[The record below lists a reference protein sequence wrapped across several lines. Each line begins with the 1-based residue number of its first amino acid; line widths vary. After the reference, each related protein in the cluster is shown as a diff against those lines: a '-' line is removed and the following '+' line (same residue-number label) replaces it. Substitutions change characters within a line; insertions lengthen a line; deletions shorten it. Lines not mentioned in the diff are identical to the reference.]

1 MQVTLQILAALIEK
15 VPRDLPLYARSVL
28 TVLDVILRSQDSTIV
43 EETLPT
49 FEIFCHHQDMATL
62 SADQEY
68 VVLYRDIIRAY
79 ANFASG
85 DGVSAFKT
93 PQSQLTLTRWKDIG
107 LQAIKS
113 VVGSGSLAIDGPS
126 MLKVTVP
133 VILEN
138 LYAGNDA
145 FVSPLR
151 ERAKESEK
159 IERQKERARMGR
171 LSMQTVQSVDGT
183 TDRDP
188 DAAVATPADE
198 DKAAE
203 LETRV
208 LALRCLEKI
217 FTAGGNRAQIH
228 MATAL
233 VLDFILRQRKKNNG
247 GNGIE
252 WATDLLEV
260 IVSWTPVQDRFV
272 ILLTITEKLIE
283 RPLVGGHLESQ
294 LTLASL
300 IDWLLCSRL
309 NLVGL
314 SVVDTLIALL
324 QHLLA
329 LHRHQRPSSS
339 GSSQP
344 RPPSSEKAAGNG
356 NESAPASPVHEN
368 NEAVSKMLRQE
379 LIELMQK
386 CLGDLATH
394 IYYADQVS
402 DMIRTIVSRLKP
414 TPSHDETNGEASP
427 ISSADT
433 SPRDAYFSFPSARE
447 SALKTIINI
456 LVVANLRESLS
467 GTGPDPRNRVPINV
481 WEGTQWLLR
490 DPSRDVRNA
499 YVEAFLSWLQLETD
513 KNDLKLAPE
522 PPRNS
527 KLALPRTGGDSHEGA
542 ARRAITPVS
551 QREKT
556 GIATASTFLQLLH
569 LTLYEIASD
578 SSTMKL
584 DIAVLHL
591 LLSTMVENM
600 GVNAV
605 RYGLP
610 VMMKLQNDY
619 LSDEKQYTV
628 TQMRQIGSLV
638 HGYLWAIVEHF
649 NLEGTK
655 VGRAILS
662 EISTRKD
669 RGLWLDNIQIPPHQL
684 NSIVPAANSDSEK
697 NGFPEPTKDGY
708 TAFMAINELV
718 TQVESAYVATF
729 ASPAASPPASPGRAN
744 PITPITRTSTA
755 WARSGLPSYVKEQML
770 SLWSKEACISAL
782 EAEQSSAGSI
792 AARSRAG
799 TAVSRN
805 HLGPVN
811 GVRGPSNS
819 AANLRG
825 DQPNI
830 STQSFAHS
838 VRRPSLV
845 EAPLSPSSARKSTVG
860 VNELRR
866 VLSVIHPTNN
876 TRHPPSRPGLQRTFS
891 SGESLVTDSS
901 GTSQLDVPAAV
912 RLQNGH
918 SSEQNGTDKPKVAAA
933 EPQKG
938 TRGNSTKRES
948 RRVSDEIPRV
958 PRVPSMYAVPGAF
971 PPSTVGTL
979 ESSTNTPSRSP
990 NRAERPRTAPSVP
1003 SGESTPTARQS
1014 RSRTRM
1020 ENGDSDTRGSSPL
1033 RNVECVNGGES
1044 SGDATARA
1052 NAHKAG
1058 HRNAASRPRSL
1069 GRRADVEKLLEGIV
1083 PSSGLRKTSAPL
1095 PQSPSLPLGLAARA
1109 KNAQHLTV
1117 DINSKS
1123 YRLNGLGTPRTGGTR
1138 NGIGPPPY

>member
-1 MQVTLQILAALIEK
+1 MT
-15 VPRDLPLYARSVL
+15 
-28 TVLDVILRSQDSTIV
+28 
-43 EETLPT
+43 
-49 FEIFCHHQDMATL
+49 TL

-68 VVLYRDIIRAY
+68 VILYRDIIRAY

-85 DGVSAFKT
+85 DAVSTFKT
-93 PQSQLTLTRWKDIG
+93 PQSQLTLTRWKDVG

-113 VVGSGSLAIDGPS
+113 VVGSGSLAIDGPI
-126 MLKVTVP
+126 MLKITVP

-138 LYAGNDA
+138 LYSGNDLL
-145 FVSPLR
+145 VSPLR
-151 ERAKESEK
+151 THAKESEK
-159 IERQKERARMGR
+159 IERQRERARMGR
-171 LSMQTVQSVDGT
+171 LSMQTVQSVDGA

-188 DAAVATPADE
+188 DAAIATPADE

-208 LALRCLEKI
+208 LAFRCLEKI
-217 FTAGGNRAQIH
+217 FTVAGNRAQIH
-228 MATAL
+228 TATAL
-233 VLDFILRQRKKNNG
+233 VLDFILRQRKKKNG
-247 GNGIE
+247 ENGIE

-300 IDWLLCSRL
+300 VDWLLCSRM

-344 RPPSSEKAAGNG
+344 RPPSSEKPAANG
-356 NESAPASPVHEN
+356 NEAAPASPVHEN

-379 LIELMQK
+379 LIELVQK

-414 TPSHDETNGEASP
+414 TLSHEETNGEASP
-427 ISSADT
+427 KASSADT

-447 SALKTIINI
+447 SALKTIVNI
-456 LVVANLRESLS
+456 LVVANLRESLA

-490 DPSRDVRNA
+490 DPSREVRNA

-513 KNDLKLAPE
+513 KNSLKVAPE

-527 KLALPRTGGDSHEGA
+527 KLAPPRTAGDSHEGA

-551 QREKT
+551 QRDKT
-556 GIATASTFLQLLH
+556 GITTASTFLQLLH

-578 SSTMKL
+578 ASTTEQ
-584 DIAVLHL
+584 DTAVLHL
-591 LLSTMVENM
+591 LLSTMIENM

-610 VMMKLQNDY
+610 VIMKLQNDY
-619 LSDEKQYTV
+619 LSDEKQCTA
-628 TQMRQIGSLV
+628 TQMLQIGSLV

-649 NLEGTK
+649 DLEGTK

-662 EISTRKD
+662 EISSRRD
-669 RGLWLDNIQIPPHQL
+669 RGLWLNKIQIPPRQL
-684 NSIVPAANSDSEK
+684 NSIVPAANSDPEK
-697 NGFPEPTKDGY
+697 NGFPEASKDGY

-718 TQVESAYVATF
+718 TQVESAYVASV

-744 PITPITRTSTA
+744 PITPITRTNTA
-755 WARSGLPSYVKEQML
+755 WARSALPSYVKEQML
-770 SLWSKEACISAL
+770 SFWSKEACLSAL
-782 EAEQSSAGSI
+782 ETEQSSAGSI

-799 TAVSRN
+799 TGVSRN
-805 HLGPVN
+805 HLAPTN
-811 GVRGPSNS
+811 GFRGS
-819 AANLRG
+819 AANLRS
-825 DQPNI
+825 DQPSA

-838 VRRPSLV
+838 ARRPSLV
-845 EAPLSPSSARKSTVG
+845 DPPLSPASGRESTVR

-866 VLSVIHPTNN
+866 VLSVIHPVNS
-876 TRHPPSRPGLQRTFS
+876 TRHPPSRPGLQRAFS

-901 GTSQLDVPAAV
+901 TASHLDVPATV
-912 RLQNGH
+912 PLQNGRA
-918 SSEQNGTDKPKVAAA
+918 SPQDGTEAAKPAAA
-933 EPQKG
+933 ETRNG
-938 TRGNSTKRES
+938 TRRDATKRET

-971 PPSTVGTL
+971 PPSTVGTV

-1020 ENGDSDTRGSSPL
+1020 ENGNGDIRASSPL
-1033 RNVECVNGGES
+1033 TNVECVNGGES
-1044 SGDATARA
+1044 SGDAAARA

-1058 HRNAASRPRSL
+1058 HRNSASRPRSL

-1083 PSSGLRKTSAPL
+1083 PSNGLRKTSAPL
-1095 PQSPSLPLGLAARA
+1095 PQSPSLPVGLSARA
-1109 KNAQHLTV
+1109 KNTQHLTV
-1117 DINSKS
+1117 DVNRQS
-1123 YRLNGLGTPRTGGTR
+1123 YRLNGLNTPRTGGMR